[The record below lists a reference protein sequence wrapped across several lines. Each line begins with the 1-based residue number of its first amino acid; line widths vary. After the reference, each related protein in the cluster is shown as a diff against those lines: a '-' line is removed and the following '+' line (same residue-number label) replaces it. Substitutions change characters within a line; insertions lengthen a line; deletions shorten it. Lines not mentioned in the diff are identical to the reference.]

1 MKADRLYRRLEAL
14 EAKAK
19 PVMIST
25 WVDFVMWCAEHED
38 DEGDVDVELCPELQA
53 LFETTRSNQS
63 GRTASEEMGA

>member
-38 DEGDVDVELCPELQA
+38 DEGDVDVELCPELQE
-53 LFETTRSNQS
+53 LVETMRSTKS
-63 GRTASEEMGA
+63 GRAALAEVGA